1 MLHGAFSFLVVKG
14 RSHSSVGLVVAFL
27 LLSVFFF
34 PVCVCVCARGIL
46 SRLRYGAV

>member
-1 MLHGAFSFLVVKG
+1 MLHAAFSFLVVKG

-34 PVCVCVCARGIL
+34 VYVCVCARGIL